1 MQQTKN
7 QFFFRA
13 ADENFLHKCH
23 YTLHLL
29 FVHCDQIDWKKSS
42 HFVSQ
47 YETLKRTQFLKLLQ
61 STNKGTSNL
70 NVFLPS
76 QFQTFPTV
84 KVFLRFSL

>member
-29 FVHCDQIDWKKSS
+29 FVHCDQIDWKQSS
-42 HFVSQ
+42 HFVTQ
-47 YETLKRTQFLKLLQ
+47 YETMEITKLLKIFAIDQ
-61 STNKGTSNL
+61 KR
-70 NVFLPS
+70 NV
-76 QFQTFPTV
+76 
-84 KVFLRFSL
+84 